1 MPNQKKEAVVV
12 TPEWFEEGVL
22 GFLMGTYFSPLFF
35 HLFLSFT
42 QERKGVQNRGPM
54 EKKRRANQGRKDYGE
69 RVRMFKT
76 KLTDAREINEVISR
90 RKKIHRREEQVGEGG
105 NDRHKIDN

>member
-1 MPNQKKEAVVV
+1 
-12 TPEWFEEGVL
+12 
-22 GFLMGTYFSPLFF
+22 
-35 HLFLSFT
+35 
-42 QERKGVQNRGPM
+42 M

-76 KLTDAREINEVISR
+76 KLMDAREINEVISR
-90 RKKIHRREEQVGEGG
+90 RKKIHKREEQVGEGG

>member
-42 QERKGVQNRGPM
+42 QERK
-54 EKKRRANQGRKDYGE
+54 
-69 RVRMFKT
+69 
-76 KLTDAREINEVISR
+76 
-90 RKKIHRREEQVGEGG
+90 
-105 NDRHKIDN
+105 